1 MAAQGSGAPLQ
12 VNFSRRSSQLR
23 VHVTGE
29 STLENTVAYWQAIV
43 AEVAREPAA
52 SLLLIDELTGR
63 PLMQA
68 EWLSLVQHMAG
79 HGLEDVRIAHVKPH
93 GLQQI
98 EYCEIFARDAGFNA
112 RVFDDE
118 HAAGL
123 WLRYGET

>member
-1 MAAQGSGAPLQ
+1 MTAQGSSAPLQ
-12 VNFSRRSSQLR
+12 VKFSRRPSLLR
-23 VHVTGE
+23 VHVTGD

-43 AEVAREPAA
+43 AEIERAPVA
-52 SLLLIDELTGR
+52 SLLLIDELSGR

-68 EWLSLVQHMAG
+68 EWLSLVQNMAG
-79 HGLEDVRIAHVKPH
+79 HGLENVRIAHVKPQ

-98 EYCEIFARDAGFNA
+98 EYCEIFARDAGFSA

-118 HAAGL
+118 HAADL

>member
-1 MAAQGSGAPLQ
+1 MQ